1 MTVSSSSPSSAR
13 QNTQPS
19 CSSACWMYSRRHG
32 AHSGFV
38 TEVLLAD
45 LDGPPGK
52 VLGGAVVTVFF
63 ASLLA
68 AGLTLGVGAAGAT
81 PVTFADPA
89 GDAGN
94 APDLT
99 SVVVD
104 NDASGKVSMVISW
117 ANAA

>member
-1 MTVSSSSPSSAR
+1 
-13 QNTQPS
+13 
-19 CSSACWMYSRRHG
+19 
-32 AHSGFV
+32 
-38 TEVLLAD
+38 VLLAD
-45 LDGPPGK
+45 LDGNPGN
-52 VLGGAVVTVFF
+52 VLGGAVTRAFF

-68 AGLTLGVGAAGAT
+68 AVLALGVGAAGAT

-104 NDASGKVSMVISW
+104 NDGDRAFTFVIRP
-117 ANAA
+117 

>member
-1 MTVSSSSPSSAR
+1 VHDEHLLIRAVRGEAEDAPFELVCLLDVLEAPGR
-13 QNTQPS
+13 PQ
-19 CSSACWMYSRRHG
+19 RLGHG
-32 AHSGFV
+32 
-38 TEVLLAD
+38 VLLAD
-45 LDGPPGK
+45 LDGTPGN
-52 VLGGAVVTVFF
+52 VLGGAVRSAFF

-68 AGLTLGVGAAGAT
+68 AVLALGVGAAGAT

-104 NDASGKVSMVISW
+104 NDGDRAFTFVIRP
-117 ANAA
+117 